1 MARLEILRVGG
12 ERLVV
17 VTLSRR
23 NLLALLHKL
32 EMPGSQRTIE
42 NNDCYEDGEQTPWYP
57 GEDEQT
63 ALPRTTLVLSCED
76 DSEHYGRRPV
86 GPGVMHPAT
95 ERYVEAHGGAAGE
108 VLPMQLPK
116 SAVRRRSDDRD
127 SGSEA

>member
-1 MARLEILRVGG
+1 MARLEILHVGG

-32 EMPGSQRTIE
+32 EMPGSRRTIE
-42 NNDCYEDGEQTPWYP
+42 NNDCYEDGVQTPWYP
-57 GEDEQT
+57 GEEEQT
-63 ALPRTTLVLSCED
+63 ALPRTALVVSCED

-108 VLPMQLPK
+108 VLSVELPG
-116 SAVRRRSDDRD
+116 SALRRRSEDNE
-127 SGSEA
+127 GGGKA